1 MTASASLPAPAI
13 RAASNL
19 TRILQGISALIVL
32 DVVSQFPLAVYPFDT
47 IRPGWR
53 LTAVQI
59 AATQFLPLAMA
70 LLLFAMARIGSGGSW
85 RPIRLACWVLAA
97 AALLVFWYLA
107 VEGVQIVESASLDL
121 YARMRIGL
129 LRELGESGVAA
140 LGFGLSGF
148 LLGRLVPDSSP
159 PAYEGL

>member
-1 MTASASLPAPAI
+1 MTASPSVPSPDVQEA
-13 RAASNL
+13 NDL
-19 TRILQGISALIVL
+19 TRILLAVSGLIVL

-53 LTAVQI
+53 LTTVQI

-85 RPIRLACWVLAA
+85 RPIRLACWALAA

-107 VEGVQIVESASLDL
+107 VQGVQIVESASLDL
-121 YARMRIGL
+121 YPRMRIGL

-140 LGFGLSGF
+140 LGFGMSAF

-159 PAYEGL
+159 PAYDGL